1 MRKQHVIYYVFF
13 CLGAIGSRGE
23 TEPITIQKGTECHKA
38 LETAFTTPKN
48 CENVSTAISEMP
60 ENVSIETFPGAWTVC
75 QFMENEKESTVTQ
88 CILKFENAEGNRIAC
103 TYETEGGQGNVSCTQ
118 EVDAPVAYHPHCGEH
133 GSDHGYDNG
142 YDGYNGVAYGELGC
156 PEPGPPPAQPNDE
169 AHRCIAD
176 VFAAFSGHLPCAK
189 FYGTDQAFGPKE
201 VVFGENGNEKPEC
214 AEGSEPPES
223 KVVGETC
230 EVKLRTKKQPEE
242 YVCKVETSNGKR
254 KIKCTPKTPKTIPQQ
269 ADTVKKPD
277 TTESMQK
284 KADDGGKTEV
294 TPEVKDGQKDE
305 KGGKERQEKQKMENN
320 TGKSNE
326 AATNT
331 KTQASSWKSNNPI
344 IMFLTLSL
352 LLL

>member
-118 EVDAPVAYHPHCGEH
+118 EVDAPVAYHPYCEGAEYDYTYHDESHGH
-133 GSDHGYDNG
+133 GSGGY
-142 YDGYNGVAYGELGC
+142 ERRC
-156 PEPGPPPAQPNDE
+156 PEPGPRPAPLNEE
-169 AHRCIAD
+169 AHRCVAD
-176 VFAAFSGHLPCAK
+176 VLVAFGGHHECAK
-189 FYGTDQAFGPKE
+189 LYGTDPALDPE
-201 VVFGENGNEKPEC
+201 DVIFGEKGDDKPKCTE
-214 AEGSEPPES
+214 ADRPEVS
-223 KVVGETC
+223 TLVGEAC
-230 EVKLRTKKQPEE
+230 EVKLRTKPEPDE
-242 YVCKVETSNGKR
+242 YLCKVETSNGKR